1 MAIACY
7 LSAESTY
14 AAKTPTKLTAL
25 LRQKGGFMRNSKS
38 LQDPLKS
45 APELSYKVSIDIE
58 KLKCIPTIL
67 TGLSCIPQVYCGEE
81 MKKEIIYAIE
91 CFADIQRVFIDNLSD
106 KMMELDSLIEK
117 LGKECSQDGG
127 TNES

>member
-1 MAIACY
+1 
-7 LSAESTY
+7 
-14 AAKTPTKLTAL
+14 
-25 LRQKGGFMRNSKS
+25 MRNSKP
-38 LQDPLKS
+38 LQTLLKS
-45 APELSYKVSIDIE
+45 APGLSYEVSTGIE

-91 CFADIQRVFIDNLSD
+91 CFADIHRIFIDNLSD
-106 KMMELDSLIEK
+106 KMTELDSLIEK
-117 LGKECSQDGG
+117 LGEECGQDGE

>member
-1 MAIACY
+1 
-7 LSAESTY
+7 
-14 AAKTPTKLTAL
+14 
-25 LRQKGGFMRNSKS
+25 MRNSKP
-38 LQDPLKS
+38 LQTLLKS
-45 APELSYKVSIDIE
+45 APDLSYEVSTGIE

-91 CFADIQRVFIDNLSD
+91 CFADIHRIFIDNLSD
-106 KMMELDSLIEK
+106 KMTELDSLIEK

>member
-1 MAIACY
+1 
-7 LSAESTY
+7 
-14 AAKTPTKLTAL
+14 
-25 LRQKGGFMRNSKS
+25 MRNSKP
-38 LQDPLKS
+38 LQTLLKS
-45 APELSYKVSIDIE
+45 APGLSYEVSTGIE

-91 CFADIQRVFIDNLSD
+91 CFADIHRIFIDNLSD
-106 KMMELDSLIEK
+106 KMTELDSLIEK
-117 LGKECSQDGG
+117 LGEECDQDGE